1 MITIIKSIQH
11 DTRGSSV
18 YNKKKGGGS
27 KDFKEKK
34 NHCFR
39 LDLCAYKT
47 KMILRESLAMRWIQQ
62 SERLKNL
69 FNIKSTVC
77 LCTK

>member
-18 YNKKKGGGS
+18 YNMKKGEKRC
-27 KDFKEKK
+27 KDFKEKM

-39 LDLCAYKT
+39 LDLCVYKT
-47 KMILRESLAMRWIQQ
+47 KMILRRIFSYEMNLAKWVI
-62 SERLKNL
+62 E
-69 FNIKSTVC
+69 KSI
-77 LCTK
+77 